1 MLKKVNEVIYP
12 LIEVVE
18 VDGCVG
24 EDNRKYK
31 ECGGDLNP
39 CHLKSIEVMTALKLE
54 IKILHSICHD
64 SNMTPRWILVTSKKL
79 RKYADNSPGS
89 SPLTSQRGI
98 ISFRMWLAV
107 NHDLVKAEC

>member
-39 CHLKSIEVMTALKLE
+39 CHLKSIEVMTADAS
-54 IKILHSICHD
+54 HF
-64 SNMTPRWILVTSKKL
+64 M
-79 RKYADNSPGS
+79 
-89 SPLTSQRGI
+89 
-98 ISFRMWLAV
+98 
-107 NHDLVKAEC
+107 